1 MIDPVSQTKAEAALH
16 ERLIAEIV
24 EPEVMGPMEK
34 IGWQHGAPP
43 PPDMPTEDNPQTAT
57 TTQPNQKT
65 EEPAKGDN
73 PPPVQAETAATT
85 TDEVDWDSLKGP
97 DGLYAGKYK
106 TKGELLKG
114 MSNVVA
120 MAKQAFNERDAA
132 IIRARELETTPRQ
145 PLTPPVTETPKV
157 EIPTAS
163 SRLDEVLNQIVAEG
177 GTLDEKSI
185 IDLKTA
191 IIEQNHIVAKQI
203 VENMLSERDNKVA
216 AETSKWNNVDAYMRE
231 KYPESV
237 NFTNELGLFVRA
249 NPLIAAG
256 VDGLIA
262 KGREIEATEFAFLE
276 FKKTHQLTQ
285 ANEKLG
291 IAEKTEIQLSA
302 AEQVRKEAVDKARMD
317 AGVVS
322 TTASG
327 VHERVDQGP
336 STDEVE
342 LAASEMRRTGDSPG
356 TLGGARWRQLT
367 IMRELDNDP
376 LAKSIFG

>member
-24 EPEVMGPMEK
+24 DPEVMGPMEK

-43 PPDMPTEDNPQTAT
+43 PPEMPNGDNPQNAS
-57 TTQPNQKT
+57 TQPNQKT
-65 EEPAKGDN
+65 EEAVKVDN
-73 PPPVQAETAATT
+73 PPSTPAETAATT
-85 TDEVDWDSLKGP
+85 TDVVDWDSLKEP
-97 DGLYAGKYK
+97 NGLYAGKYK
-106 TKGELLKG
+106 TKEELLKG

-120 MAKQAFNERDAA
+120 MAKQAFTERDAA
-132 IIRARELETTPRQ
+132 IQRELENSRVTQ
-145 PLTPPVTETPKV
+145 PAPVVTETPIEPVVKS
-157 EIPTAS
+157 T
-163 SRLDEVLNQIVAEG
+163 RLDEVLNQIVAEG
-177 GTLDEKSI
+177 GTLDEK
-185 IDLKTA
+185 
-191 IIEQNHIVAKQI
+191 NI
-203 VENMLSERDNKVA
+203 VELRTALLEDNHLVAERIVQKMLNDRDSKAA
-216 AETSKWNNVDAYMRE
+216 AETSKWNNVDAYMRD

-262 KGREIEATEFAFLE
+262 KGREREATEFAYLE
-276 FKKTHQLTQ
+276 FRKTHQLTQ

-291 IAEKTEIQLSA
+291 IAEKTEVQLTA
-302 AEQVRKEAVDKARMD
+302 AEQVRKEAVEQARRD

-327 VHERVDQGP
+327 VHENVDQGASP
-336 STDEVE
+336 DEVE
-342 LAASEMRRTGDSPG
+342 MAANEMRRTGTQPG
-356 TLGGARWRQLT
+356 TAGGARWRQLT
-367 IMRELDNDP
+367 IMKELENDP